1 MDMGDPNSAIK
12 MYMQQIRLARSIE
25 DPRGVATGSFNLSV
39 ALAELGQ
46 LAEAVDHAVEALRLF
61 EKAGDIAA
69 ATVRQQLADW
79 QTKQTPL

>member
-1 MDMGDPNSAIK
+1 
-12 MYMQQIRLARSIE
+12 
-25 DPRGVATGSFNLSV
+25 
-39 ALAELGQ
+39 
-46 LAEAVDHAVEALRLF
+46 VDHAVEALRLF